1 MDNILQIEEIRKYH
15 RYLCETTGKEVD
27 EETAALQWITNY
39 AHSWRSQ
46 HIVLAER
53 AE

>member
-15 RYLCETTGKEVD
+15 RYLCETTGKEID
-27 EETAALQWITNY
+27 EETAALKWINTY

-46 HIVLAER
+46 HVIEGKQVE
-53 AE
+53 